1 MLVQQESIFEQYKA
15 ELYRIAWRLQYK
27 AKVIRRRETSFYDME
42 PADTRTFTTDSDNKI
57 VVDQLLSSLPAQ
69 GRTILRKLYMENR
82 TEKEVACQLKISQ
95 QAVSKWKKK
104 MIQQLSRTM
113 CS

>member
-1 MLVQQESIFEQYKA
+1 
-15 ELYRIAWRLQYK
+15 
-27 AKVIRRRETSFYDME
+27 
-42 PADTRTFTTDSDNKI
+42 
-57 VVDQLLSSLPAQ
+57 
-69 GRTILRKLYMENR
+69 MENR